1 MFVREEVVVA
11 ESAER
16 VLRGL
21 ETYLRRE
28 SSAGAGSDAVA
39 DQEDALL
46 RAGISFASK
55 QVVVRTLP
63 PVVHESGAD
72 IAMSWSATGP
82 TRNLY
87 PSLEATVSVE
97 AIDAART
104 RVRIVG
110 SYLPPFGE
118 AGAVVDRMLGHRIAS
133 ATARSFLARV
143 ERYVLNSAP
152 EQRQPRPARIR
163 LAPLTDPGE
172 A

>member
-1 MFVREEVVVA
+1 MFVREEIVVA
-11 ESAER
+11 ETMER
-16 VLRGL
+16 VLQGL
-21 ETYLRRE
+21 EGYLRRE
-28 SSAGAGSDAVA
+28 SSTGAGSDAVA
-39 DQEDALL
+39 DQEAAYL

-63 PVVHESGAD
+63 PVMRESGAD

-87 PSLEATVSVE
+87 PSLEATVTVQPV
-97 AIDAART
+97 DAATT

-110 SYLPPFGE
+110 SYLPPFGDF
-118 AGAVVDRMLGHRIAS
+118 GAVVDWVVGHRIAS

-143 ERYVLNSAP
+143 ERYILDSVPGHA
-152 EQRQPRPARIR
+152 QYRPARIR
-163 LAPLTDPGE
+163 LAPFANPDE